1 MALELYEVESY
12 VSKSI
17 YAQNSQTTWGLIC
30 VRCFTQRG
38 PSRSSTLDRLLQPA
52 LFVIEYA
59 LAVVMHWGV
68 RPQAM
73 IGHSI
78 GEYVA
83 ACLAGVFSLSDAL
96 ALREGD

>member
-1 MALELYEVESY
+1 

-17 YAQNSQTTWGLIC
+17 YAQNLKPYLGLDLRQVFYPSEDQAEAATQHLRQTAT
-30 VRCFTQRG
+30 
-38 PSRSSTLDRLLQPA
+38 QPA

-59 LAVVMHWGV
+59 LLLWMHWGV

-83 ACLAGVFSLSDAL
+83 ACLADVLFVRYW
-96 ALREGD
+96 RERD